1 MKKIILSLIVFFC
14 IIAIVVISL
23 NKTDAYGK
31 EPYKDSDSIE
41 KKIVKLTVFTS
52 QMQNE
57 LGDNSLYPY
66 YYRSLKT
73 KEING
78 MAEKQAIDKTNEE
91 ITERYALY
99 TKAKKAGIT
108 VSEKEKQQHIDD
120 ILKEFQK
127 SDDFDRL
134 NSEYKKYGT
143 SFAAQYKNN
152 NIWNSFEATIKK
164 WGDTNF
170 NDSSAVDYL
179 KKNVNK
185 IVESFKKSAKYEDLS
200 KVLNSCEKA
209 YNSFG
214 SNTSKIKK
222 QFETDLSL

>member
-1 MKKIILSLIVFFC
+1 MKKIILSLIALFC
-14 IIAIVVISL
+14 LIAIGFVGL
-23 NKTDAYGK
+23 NKTDSYGK
-31 EPYKDSDSIE
+31 EPYKDSDSAE
-41 KKIVKLTVFTS
+41 KKFVKLTVFTS
-52 QMQNE
+52 QMQDE
-57 LGDNSLYPY
+57 LGNDSLYPY

-78 MAEKQAIDKTNEE
+78 MTEKQAIDKTNGE

-108 VSEKEKQQHIDD
+108 VSEKEKQQHIDNV
-120 ILKEFQK
+120 LKELQK

-134 NSEYKKYGT
+134 NSEYKKYET
-143 SFAAQYKNN
+143 SFAEQYKKN

-164 WGDTNF
+164 WSDVYF
-170 NDSSAVDYL
+170 KDSSAIDYL
-179 KKNVNK
+179 KKNTNK
-185 IVESFKKSAKYEDLS
+185 IVESFKKSSKYNELS

-209 YNSFG
+209 YTSFG
-214 SNTSKIKK
+214 SNASKIKE

>member
-14 IIAIVVISL
+14 IIAIVVIIL

-179 KKNVNK
+179 KKNANK

-214 SNTSKIKK
+214 SNTSKIKN

>member
-1 MKKIILSLIVFFC
+1 M
-14 IIAIVVISL
+14 
-23 NKTDAYGK
+23 T
-31 EPYKDSDSIE
+31 
-41 KKIVKLTVFTS
+41 
-52 QMQNE
+52 
-57 LGDNSLYPY
+57 
-66 YYRSLKT
+66 
-73 KEING
+73 
-78 MAEKQAIDKTNEE
+78 EKQAIDKTNGE

-99 TKAKKAGIT
+99 NKAKKAGII
-108 VSEKEKQQHIDD
+108 VSEKEKQQHIDNV
-120 ILKEFQK
+120 LKELQK

-143 SFAAQYKNN
+143 SFAAQYKKN

-164 WGDTNF
+164 WGDTIF

-185 IVESFKKSAKYEDLS
+185 IVESFKKSAKHEDIS

-222 QFETDLSL
+222 QFETDLAL

>member
-1 MKKIILSLIVFFC
+1 MKIILSLIALFC
-14 IIAIVVISL
+14 LIAIGFVGL
-23 NKTDAYGK
+23 NKTDSYGK
-31 EPYKDSDSIE
+31 EPYKDSDSAE
-41 KKIVKLTVFTS
+41 KKFVKLTVFTS

-78 MAEKQAIDKTNEE
+78 MTEKQAIDKTNEE

-99 TKAKKAGIT
+99 AKAKKAGII
-108 VSEKEKQQHIDD
+108 VSEKEKQQHIDNV
-120 ILKEFQK
+120 LKELQK

-143 SFAAQYKNN
+143 SFAEQYKKN

-164 WGDTNF
+164 WGDIYY
-170 NDSSAVDYL
+170 NDSSAIDYL
-179 KKNVNK
+179 KKNTKK
-185 IVESFKKSAKYEDLS
+185 IVESLKRAPNMKTYPRCLIHAKKRITLLEATHLK
-200 KVLNSCEKA
+200 
-209 YNSFG
+209 
-214 SNTSKIKK
+214 
-222 QFETDLSL
+222 